1 MIQAYPDPEY
11 KRLSKA
17 VLDMPINNADD
28 CRERFPKELP
38 RRLFPRE
45 GNLQAQQKCAAA
57 LSSDGAISLR
67 KAPAFPPPPP
77 PPPMGAPTGSL
88 ERERNPYGGQTES
101 ATIDEDEDDAPLTVP
116 IERER
121 KPYVSAP
128 GGGKLYDDSGIN
140 SNNSLKSDTELH
152 TRHHRS
158 QSSASQN
165 NWPPSNGKTS
175 DYIPSSSSRHHRTES
190 HANGR
195 RARSTSF
202 SNYATKSDTNIGDV
216 PSYYSTSNIY
226 DSEDDN
232 RKFSV
237 DGDSRRSDWARR
249 QAEDDAPAH
258 RRSDGGSSGGGGAYT
273 SQPRSEYDDGYYL
286 GRSVS
291 NGYDNKNYGGQYPPP
306 RY

>member
-28 CRERFPKELP
+28 CKERFPKELP
-38 RRLFPRE
+38 RRLFPRDD
-45 GNLQAQQKCAAA
+45 NLQAQQRCAAA
-57 LSSDGAISLR
+57 LSADGTIPLR
-67 KAPAFPPPPP
+67 KAPTFPP

-101 ATIDEDEDDAPLTVP
+101 AAIDEDEDDVPLTVP

-128 GGGKLYDDSGIN
+128 GGGKLYDDSSMN
-140 SNNSLKSDTELH
+140 SNNSLKLDTELH
-152 TRHHRS
+152 QRHHRS
-158 QSSASQN
+158 QSSASQS
-165 NWPPSNGKTS
+165 NWPPSNSKPS
-175 DYIPSSSSRHHRTES
+175 DYIPSNSSRHYTGS
-190 HANGR
+190 HMNGR
-195 RARSTSF
+195 RARSPSF
-202 SNYATKSDTNIGDV
+202 SNYGTRSDTNIVDV
-216 PSYYSTSNIY
+216 PPYYSTSNIY

-258 RRSDGGSSGGGGAYT
+258 RRNDNGSSGGGGAYT
-273 SQPRSEYDDGYYL
+273 SQPRPVYDDEYYP
-286 GRSVS
+286 GRSGS
-291 NGYDNKNYGGQYPPP
+291 NGYDNKSYSGQYLPP

>member
-38 RRLFPRE
+38 RRLFPRKD
-45 GNLQAQQKCAAA
+45 NLQAQQRCAAA
-57 LSSDGAISLR
+57 LSADGAIPLR
-67 KAPAFPPPPP
+67 KAPTFPPP

-101 ATIDEDEDDAPLTVP
+101 AAIDEDEDNIPLTVP

-121 KPYVSAP
+121 KPYASAP
-128 GGGKLYDDSGIN
+128 GGGKLYDDSGMN

-152 TRHHRS
+152 PRHHRS
-158 QSSASQN
+158 SSASQN
-165 NWPPSNGKTS
+165 NWPPSNSKTS
-175 DYIPSSSSRHHRTES
+175 DYIPSNSSRHYHTGS
-190 HANGR
+190 HMNGR
-195 RARSTSF
+195 RARSPSF
-202 SNYATKSDTNIGDV
+202 SNYGTRSDPNVGDV
-216 PSYYSTSNIY
+216 PPYYSTSNIY

-273 SQPRSEYDDGYYL
+273 SQPRPVYDDEYYP
-286 GRSVS
+286 GRSGS
-291 NGYDNKNYGGQYPPP
+291 NGYDNKSYGGQYLPP